1 MKASDTRRR
10 RGFTLLETVIAIGVL
25 AVLLTGFLVVFTP
38 AADGIRKSI
47 NTEHADRLA
56 SALEQE
62 LVNVRP
68 GQTSTTITNGFSK
81 AFEWIKNSNN
91 ATEALLV
98 YQYRGKIS
106 NFRNDG
112 TPEHEP
118 SLADKLPGRDY
129 IVVPMVRRPIDEE
142 DPDEKLSKDLEAI
155 EGAVYVVKCTQ
166 LIYDG
171 TRLIKGTPGN
181 IADPKYGTSITSTDD
196 YLNPPSPPDPNKPRA
211 PASTIAFVAEFHMTP
226 IRPASYFSGPT
237 FTTDFTKLRNPVFTR
252 HLSIRR

>member
-1 MKASDTRRR
+1 MNSSTIQRP

-81 AFEWIKNSNN
+81 AFEWIKNSNS
-91 ATEALLV
+91 ATEAFLV

-106 NFRNDG
+106 SFRNDG
-112 TPEHEP
+112 TPEPEP
-118 SLADKLPGRDY
+118 ALADKLPGRDY
-129 IVVPMVRRPIDEE
+129 IVVPMARRTTDA
-142 DPDEKLSKDLEAI
+142 KLSADLTAI

-166 LIYDG
+166 LRYNG
-171 TRLIKGTPGN
+171 TSLIKGTPGT
-181 IADPKYGTSITSTDD
+181 IADPKTGASIASAID
-196 YLNPPSPPDPNKPRA
+196 Y
-211 PASTIAFVAEFHMTP
+211 PATTLSFIAEFHLTP
-226 IRPASYFSGPT
+226 IRSEPYFSGPT
-237 FTTDFTKLRNPVFTR
+237 FTTDFANLRNPVFTR